1 MPQLKPVEE
10 VRLRNFLSLQHRI
23 GGYGAPTAKHFA
35 EVLTQRGAAV
45 TPTQLTFI
53 YQKEKAI
60 GSSFA
65 SKVEVAMALP
75 QGWISEDHEFL
86 FSLTPAESDI
96 HRALA
101 TLPKDVKGAVSLL
114 VRHLANAQ

>member
-1 MPQLKPVEE
+1 MPELKPVEE
-10 VRLRNFLSLQHRI
+10 VRLRNFLALQHRI
-23 GGYGAPTAKHFA
+23 GGYGAPTAKYFA
-35 EVLTQRGAAV
+35 EVLGQRGAAV
-45 TPTQLTFI
+45 TSSQLTSI

-60 GSSFA
+60 SFGFA

-86 FSLTPAESDI
+86 FGLTPAENDI

-101 TLPKDVKGAVSLL
+101 TLPKDVKQAVSLL
-114 VRHLANAQ
+114 VKHLANAS